1 MQWSLQ
7 KNLKDDYDDDV
18 CIKVSRANPT
28 GTNTMRMDLTHTQ
41 ALTQKERKKKKN
53 NNNNS
58 SNIRY

>member
-41 ALTQKERKKKKN
+41 ALTQKERKKKKQ
-53 NNNNS
+53 
-58 SNIRY
+58 